1 VSRARLLERVH
12 ESMFHWYRLVGGA
25 SDGARA
31 LEPDGVLAAL
41 VPAAPERAVVNAVL
55 CRSAAAL
62 AAAYEQLADAYAQ
75 IGAKWTVWLPPGAAE
90 AAALLAER
98 GHVLDAEPVAM
109 ARALEPGAVERPP
122 PAALPDWTADG
133 ALEDVGR
140 INDAA
145 YPFGTDSFSRALR
158 RFPDG
163 AARVYVARR
172 DEKAAACLAM
182 IDHAANTEVQLVAVL
197 PEARGAGL
205 AGKLLA
211 HALAEAAERGA
222 ESATLIATK
231 LGLPVYER
239 VGFGALGRFQMW
251 ERSPG

>member
-1 VSRARLLERVH
+1 MSHARVLERVH

-25 SDGARA
+25 SDGARV
-31 LEPDGVLAAL
+31 LELDGVLAVL
-41 VPAAPERAVVNAVL
+41 VPAAPERAVLNAVL
-55 CRSAAAL
+55 WRSAAAL
-62 AAAYEQLADAYAQ
+62 AAAYEQLEEAYAE

-98 GHVLDAEPVAM
+98 GHGLDAEPVAM
-109 ARALEPGAVERPP
+109 ARPLEPGAVERPTP
-122 PAALPDWTADG
+122 GALPDWTAEG
-133 ALEDVGR
+133 ALEEVGR

-158 RFPDG
+158 RLPDG
-163 AARVYVARR
+163 AAHVYVVRR
-172 DEKAAACLAM
+172 DEKAVACLAM
-182 IDHAANTEVQLVAVL
+182 VDHAANTEVQMVAVL

-211 HALAEAAERGA
+211 HALADAAERGA

-239 VGFGALGRFQMW
+239 AGFRALGRFQMW
-251 ERSPG
+251 ERSPR